1 MVEHSCANFSC
12 CCCCYLFVVC
22 VLVYQIR
29 RDAKKPIILF
39 NLIIVTSSSF
49 SNEMCFFLL
58 FLFLFLFF
66 YGYLE
71 FGRVLIRYNN
81 LNVDQIL
88 SSERLVT
95 NYVECLLSRK
105 PCPPEGKDLKR
116 KFILFLGF
124 HFKVYTIFAT

>member
-1 MVEHSCANFSC
+1 M
-12 CCCCYLFVVC
+12 
-22 VLVYQIR
+22 
-29 RDAKKPIILF
+29 
-39 NLIIVTSSSF
+39 
-49 SNEMCFFLL
+49 
-58 FLFLFLFF
+58 
-66 YGYLE
+66 

-116 KFILFLGF
+116 KYIFVVVVFFCVFI
-124 HFKVYTIFAT
+124 